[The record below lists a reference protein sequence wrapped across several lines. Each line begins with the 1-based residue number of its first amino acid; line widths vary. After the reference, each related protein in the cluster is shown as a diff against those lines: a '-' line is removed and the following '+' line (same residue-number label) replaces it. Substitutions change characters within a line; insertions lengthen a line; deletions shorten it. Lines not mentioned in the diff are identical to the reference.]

1 MVDYVLPDFS
11 TIKKGF
17 CKVMIVWFLKY
28 FWTVPLHKSGREVK
42 NIFFFPNAVL

>member
-17 CKVMIVWFLKY
+17 CKVIFKKILFCINMKLIYNVL
-28 FWTVPLHKSGREVK
+28 VSGV
-42 NIFFFPNAVL
+42 

>member
-17 CKVMIVWFLKY
+17 CKVMIVLKL
-28 FWTVPLHKSGREVK
+28 FWTVTLHKSSEEVK
-42 NIFFFPNAVL
+42 NAPFFPDAVL